1 MTKFVVD
8 AGVVIRLAREERDV
22 APEHLLFA
30 PTILR
35 SHVLSSL
42 HEAVARGDLSD
53 DDGRALLERA
63 SAIKMR
69 LLGDLVLRR
78 TAWKY
83 ADELGDPSTYEAEY
97 LALTRLQGEAF
108 VTLDRELAKR
118 AAKLVPT
125 APFDALFQG

>member
-8 AGVVIRLAREERDV
+8 AGVVIRLAREELAVSRT
-22 APEHLLFA
+22 HLLFA

-42 HEAVARGDLSD
+42 HESVARGELSD
-53 DDGRALLERA
+53 DEGRALLERT

-83 ADELGDPSTYEAEY
+83 ADELGSASTYEAEY

-108 VTLDRELAKR
+108 VTLDRARAKR

>member
-8 AGVVIRLAREERDV
+8 AGVVIRLAREERV
-22 APEHLLFA
+22 VSPTHLLFA

-42 HEAVARGDLSD
+42 HESVAHGELSD
-53 DDGRALLERA
+53 DDGRTLLERT

-83 ADELGDPSTYEAEY
+83 AGELGSASTYEAEY

-108 VTLDRELAKR
+108 VTLDPELAKR

-125 APFDALFQG
+125 AKFDALFQG

>member
-8 AGVVIRLAREERDV
+8 AGVVIRLAREELAV
-22 APEHLLFA
+22 SPKHLLFA

-42 HEAVARGDLSD
+42 HEAVARDDLSD
-53 DDGRALLERA
+53 DEGRALLERT

-78 TAWKY
+78 NAWKY
-83 ADELGDPSTYEAEY
+83 ADELGDPETYEAEY
-97 LALTRLQGEAF
+97 LALTRLQGDAF
-108 VTLDRELAKR
+108 VTLDRRLAER

>member
-1 MTKFVVD
+1 VTKFVVD

-22 APEHLLFA
+22 SSTHLLFA

-42 HEAVARGDLSD
+42 HEAVAHGDLSAGE
-53 DDGRALLERA
+53 GRALLERA

-78 TAWKY
+78 TAWKV
-83 ADELGDPSTYEAEY
+83 ADELGAASTYEAEY
-97 LALTRLQGEAF
+97 LALTRLQGDAF
-108 VTLDRELAKR
+108 VTLDPELSKR
-118 AAKLVPT
+118 AAALVPT
-125 APFDALFQG
+125 AAFDALFQG

>member
-8 AGVVIRLAREERDV
+8 SGVVIRLAREELDV
-22 APEHLLFA
+22 SPAHDLFA

-53 DDGRALLERA
+53 DDGRALLERT

-83 ADELGDPSTYEAEY
+83 ADELDSPSTYEAEY
-97 LALTRLQGEAF
+97 IALTRLQGDAF

-118 AAKLVPT
+118 AAALVPT

>member
-8 AGVVIRLAREERDV
+8 AGVVIRLAREELDV
-22 APEHLLFA
+22 SPKHLLFA

-35 SHVLSSL
+35 SQVLSSL
-42 HEAVARGDLSD
+42 HEAVGRGDLSD
-53 DDGRALLERA
+53 DEGRELLERA

-83 ADELGDPSTYEAEY
+83 ADELGAASTYEAEY
-97 LALTRLQGEAF
+97 LALTRLQGDAF
-108 VTLDRELAKR
+108 VTLDRAFAKR
-118 AAKLVPT
+118 AAALVPI

>member
-8 AGVVIRLAREERDV
+8 AGVVIRLAREELAVSRT
-22 APEHLLFA
+22 HLLFA

-42 HEAVARGDLSD
+42 HESVARGELSD
-53 DDGRALLERA
+53 DEGRALLERT

-83 ADELGDPSTYEAEY
+83 ADELGSASTYEAEY

-108 VTLDRELAKR
+108 VTLDRARAKR

-125 APFDALFQG
+125 VPFDALFQG

>member
-8 AGVVIRLAREERDV
+8 AGVVIRLARERLDV
-22 APEHLLFA
+22 HAKHDLFA
-30 PTILR
+30 PTLLR

-42 HEAVARGDLSD
+42 HEAVDRGELTD
-53 DDGRALLERA
+53 DEGRALLEQT

-78 TAWKY
+78 TAWRY
-83 ADELGDPSTYEAEY
+83 ADELGDASTYEAEY
-97 LALTRLQGEAF
+97 LALTRLQGDAF
-108 VTLDRELAKR
+108 VTLDRTLARR

>member
-1 MTKFVVD
+1 VTKFVVD
-8 AGVVIRLAREERDV
+8 AGVVIRLAREELAV
-22 APEHLLFA
+22 SPPHLLFA

-42 HEAVARGDLSD
+42 HESVARGELPD
-53 DDGRALLERA
+53 DEGRALLERT

-83 ADELGDPSTYEAEY
+83 ADELGSASTYEAEY

-108 VTLDRELAKR
+108 VTLDRARAKR